1 MQSPIFGKVGSAEPV
16 PLRFLGFGLFW
27 SNEGSPVEPVHF
39 HIAEGGP
46 TANATKVWVTSA
58 GKCLLANNNS
68 NIPERALRNV
78 IRVAEARSAEI
89 VAQWEDRF
97 GPAKFYL

>member
-1 MQSPIFGKVGSAEPV
+1 M
-16 PLRFLGFGLFW
+16 
-27 SNEGSPVEPVHF
+27 HF

-46 TANATKVWVTSA
+46 TANATKVWITST

-68 NIPERALRNV
+68 GIPERALRNV

-89 VAQWEDRF
+89 VAKWEDRF
-97 GPAKFYL
+97 GPARYYL

>member
-1 MQSPIFGKVGSAEPV
+1 M
-16 PLRFLGFGLFW
+16 
-27 SNEGSPVEPVHF
+27 HF

-58 GKCLLANNNS
+58 GKYLLANNS
-68 NIPERALRNV
+68 SAIPERALRNV

-89 VAQWEDRF
+89 VAKWEDRF
-97 GPAKFYL
+97 GPATYYL